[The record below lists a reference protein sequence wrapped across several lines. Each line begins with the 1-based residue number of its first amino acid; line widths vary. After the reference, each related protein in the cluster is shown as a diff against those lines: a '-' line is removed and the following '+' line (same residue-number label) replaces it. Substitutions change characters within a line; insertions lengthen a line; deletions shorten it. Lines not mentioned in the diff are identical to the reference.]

1 MGLSSSDSPITL
13 SYNHCV
19 NEVNAC
25 TLIYQLCKLIAP
37 IEEVVTHNTRTD
49 TNVQYPMLKV
59 NVIGKHSDMLTH
71 NLAPKLG

>member
-13 SYNHCV
+13 SYNNCV
-19 NEVNAC
+19 NKVYSC

-49 TNVQYPMLKV
+49 THMQYSMLKA
-59 NVIGKHSDMLTH
+59 NVIGKHSDMLTY